1 MKSSLILRTA
11 AAWAFIL
18 TSAAACDNVSWG
30 GADVTVV
37 PPPPRLVAAPTEER
51 TAPVEQRGPE
61 RLPDGPIL
69 YHVRVEGATGRLEP
83 VAEIIEDS
91 LRALQPGQNASN
103 YANALIAEH
112 MREGAEFV
120 LFHDGGRVGTF
131 IVQSAAFD
139 GGSPCRP
146 LPSAAGVLELSP
158 EGQNVRE
165 FVALARQRV
174 PQNIG
179 RANRLQ
185 VTRSM
190 QVIGPILAERIM
202 RARRAELPG
211 NWERAFAQ
219 VTPFPVERS
228 QNAGFAATFLV
239 RDTLG
244 PGLDDDGYSL
254 LFLAVPRETSYDT
267 AYVSYRPYQQGGK
280 QAPRVIEVFDWDRD
294 GSPDLLLRV
303 FGTSDSWLEALSR
316 DDRGRWRRVFDDR
329 CNVPREVPAE
339 TTGPTVP
346 LPPGEAVVRPDTMT
360 G

>member
-1 MKSSLILRTA
+1 MKSTLILRTA
-11 AAWAFIL
+11 AAGAFIL

-37 PPPPRLVAAPTEER
+37 PPPPRLGAAPTEER
-51 TAPVEQRGPE
+51 REPEPQRGPE

-69 YHVRVEGATGRLEP
+69 YHVRVEGATARLEP
-83 VAEIIEDS
+83 VAEIVEDS
-91 LRALQPGQNASN
+91 LRALQPGENPNN

-139 GGSPCRP
+139 GGTACRP
-146 LPSAAGVLELSP
+146 LPSASGILELSAD
-158 EGQNVRE
+158 GQNVRE

-174 PQNIG
+174 PQEIG
-179 RANRLQ
+179 RPIRQQ

-202 RARRAELPG
+202 RARRAGLPG

-219 VTPFPVERS
+219 VTPFPIEGS

-239 RDTLG
+239 GDTLG
-244 PGLDDDGYSL
+244 PGLDDDGYAV

-267 AYVSYRPYQQGGK
+267 AYVSYRPYEQGGK
-280 QAPRVIEVFDWDRD
+280 QAPRVIEVFDWNRD
-294 GSPDLLLRV
+294 GSPELLLRV
-303 FGTSDSWLEALSR
+303 FGTSDSWLEALGR
-316 DDRGRWRRVFDDR
+316 DERGRWRRVFDDR
-329 CNVPREVPAE
+329 CNVPRAVPAE
-339 TTGPTVP
+339 TTGPSLP
-346 LPPGEAVVRPDTMT
+346 LEPGEPVVKPDTML